1 MRPRGRN
8 NVWPLRGQIRE
19 AGRPQDCLSLSHSS
33 TLFAYSLFFS
43 APQSTQWENGPPP
56 HPQGPLITD
65 RATCKDRSDLLPS
78 QLLRGEN
85 LSVWPSPSQVSS
97 VSGPVTSGPVTSGQG
112 TAWWGAGDH
121 RTGAASREGG
131 SWRPPSGADP
141 SEGLH
146 PQLPVQRSHEPGLAF
161 WQISSGSRSWR
172 VSDREGWTQSLTT
185 KLSMVN
191 PLKETRTE

>member
-1 MRPRGRN
+1 MSGLSGDRSGKLEGHRT
-8 NVWPLRGQIRE
+8 VSLCLI
-19 AGRPQDCLSLSHSS
+19 PQLSLPILYSSLHLSLHS
-33 TLFAYSLFFS
+33 
-43 APQSTQWENGPPP
+43 GKMDPPP